1 MKFVCW
7 PRAAGLLCVL
17 VAAAGL
23 WPRPGWSHG
32 GHEATSAAPGTYRA
46 SRAEYRIPA
55 VTLTDMDGVRAALPD
70 ALEGD
75 VPVLVD
81 FIFTTCTT
89 ICPVMSAT
97 WAEAQEMLTA
107 EAVASRL
114 VSISIDPEQD
124 SPARLRAYAER
135 FSARPGWRLF
145 TGTLDDAIAVEKAFD
160 AYRGD
165 KANHVPLL
173 FMRASADAP
182 WVRIEGFAGAAQ
194 VVDEFHRM
202 VNDGAGKT
210 H

>member
-7 PRAAGLLCVL
+7 PRAAGLFCVL

-23 WPRPGWSHG
+23 WPRPGWCHG
-32 GHEATSAAPGTYRA
+32 GHEAMSAAPGTYQA
-46 SRAEYRIPA
+46 SHAEYSVPA

-81 FIFTTCTT
+81 FVFTTCTT

-97 WAEAQEMLTA
+97 WAEVQETLQA
-107 EAVASRL
+107 EEMASRL
-114 VSISIDPEQD
+114 VSISIDPEND
-124 SPARLRAYAER
+124 SPERLRAYAER
-135 FSARPGWRLF
+135 FGARPEWRLF
-145 TGTLDDAIAVEKAFD
+145 TATLADSIAVQKAFH

-173 FMRASADAP
+173 FMRSSPDAP
-182 WVRIEGFAGAAQ
+182 WVRIEGLAGASEI
-194 VVDEFHRM
+194 VDEFHRM